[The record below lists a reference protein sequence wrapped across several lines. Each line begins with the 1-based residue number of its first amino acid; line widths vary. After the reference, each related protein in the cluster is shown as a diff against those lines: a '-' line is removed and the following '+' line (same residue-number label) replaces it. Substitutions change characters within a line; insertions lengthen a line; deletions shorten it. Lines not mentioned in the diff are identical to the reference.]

1 MSNKHGLKLGVVP
14 TRRNL
19 TGEFFCNV
27 DVAQKGKQD
36 TEAKLRSMG
45 IEFVNIDF
53 LNEEGIIYNGL
64 DAEKVAAYLIEQE
77 VDAIFAPHVNFGTE
91 DAIAKVGKLV
101 GKPLLLWA
109 PRDPAPDQFGNRC
122 TDSQCGLMATGKV
135 LRQFGVPYTYMTNC
149 TFDDPVFE
157 RTMNYFLGAAQVVKA
172 FQHMRIGQI
181 GVRPDPFW
189 SVKCNELQLLEK
201 FGIEIVTISTVELQ
215 QRFDDLLANHKADI
229 LEPLVAHYKA
239 DFDVQV
245 DDDALYRTAAL
256 NRAIKGWADEM
267 ELSAIASCCWDPM
280 RTLSGIASCFT
291 FSELTEEKLPVI
303 CETDVHG
310 AITSVMAQAA
320 TRWTKASFFADI
332 TIRHP
337 ENDNAE
343 LFWHCGVFPRSTA
356 SQKVKPQIGCNFD
369 EGRPTVGNHI
379 LKEDSQV
386 TLLRFDCSG
395 DQYQLLVAEGRTVP
409 GPATKGTY
417 GWIEF
422 KDWPKLEHK
431 VVTGPYIHHVA
442 GVHASVAPVLYEACK
457 YLPGLLPDMAEPS
470 EEEVQAMLR

>member
-1 MSNKHGLKLGVVP
+1 MDKRNAIKLGVVP

-19 TGEFFCNV
+19 SGEFFCNL
-27 DVAQKGKQD
+27 DVAQKGKKD
-36 TEAKLRSMG
+36 TEAKLREMG
-45 IEFVNIDF
+45 IDFVNIDF
-53 LNEEGIIYNGL
+53 LNDEGLIYSGL
-64 DAEKVAAYLIEQE
+64 DAQKVADYMLANN

-109 PRDPAPDQFGNRC
+109 PRDPSPDEYGNRC
-122 TDSQCGLMATGKV
+122 TDSQCGLMATGKI

-149 TFDDPVFE
+149 TFDDPTFE
-157 RTMNYFLGAAQVVKA
+157 RTMNTFLGAVSVVRA
-172 FQHMRIGQI
+172 MTNLRIGQI
-181 GVRPDPFW
+181 GTRPEPFW
-189 SVKCNELQLLEK
+189 SVKCNELQLLEQ
-201 FGIEIVTISTVELQ
+201 FGIEVVPITMIEMQ
-215 QRFDDLLANHKADI
+215 QRFDDYLNNRKEE
-229 LEPLVAHYKA
+229 LEPVVQHYRD

-245 DDDALYRTAAL
+245 GEEYLYRVAAL
-256 NRAIKGWADEM
+256 KCAIKSWAEEM
-267 ELSAIASCCWDPM
+267 QVSAIASSCWDAM
-280 RTLSGIASCFT
+280 RSMTGIASCFT
-291 FSELTEEKLPVI
+291 FSELTDEHLPVI
-303 CETDVHG
+303 CECDIHG
-310 AITSVMAQAA
+310 AITSVIAQAA

-356 SQKVKPQIGCNFD
+356 SSKKKPQIGCNFD
-369 EGRPTVGNHI
+369 ENRPAVGNFLI
-379 LKEDSQV
+379 EDSAV
-386 TLLRFDCSG
+386 TVVRFDCS
-395 DQYQLLVAEGRTVP
+395 DDKYSLLVAEGKTVP

-442 GVHASVAPVLYEACK
+442 GVHASIAPIVYEACK
-457 YLPGLLPDMAEPS
+457 YIPALTPDMAEPT